1 VPLGRM
7 PRRMRAAL
15 SAESVRAHPSGEEVP
30 QEERVE
36 AVERPGTL
44 CYQVLA
50 PLREQAQRLR
60 RGLGIYRS
68 QTLVARGG
76 QRGCYGIEPVVLAGV
91 AAREHSHPR

>member
-1 VPLGRM
+1 
-7 PRRMRAAL
+7 MRAAL

-50 PLREQAQRLR
+50 PLGEQAQRLLAR
-60 RGLGIYRS
+60 FALPDLLAVIDSASSVRPSLAGGDHVQGVVELA
-68 QTLVARGG
+68 VAC
-76 QRGCYGIEPVVLAGV
+76 QREPVAHHLPA
-91 AAREHSHPR
+91 